1 MSYYGASRVYNRSAG
16 FSALQRQIKKSY
28 EKISPEKMPELIF
41 SGTGWTKD
49 DNNILKNGRESW
61 QMNILSAASLLMPAL
76 RFVKRHHE
84 SEMPV
89 LFIKIIQLQE
99 YILKISVVK
108 TAATRVKHAYAHI
121 LLNAILHMMTA
132 EIQKIL

>member
-1 MSYYGASRVYNRSAG
+1 MNSM
-16 FSALQRQIKKSY
+16 
-28 EKISPEKMPELIF
+28 KIFQM
-41 SGTGWTKD
+41 
-49 DNNILKNGRESW
+49 RE
-61 QMNILSAASLLMPAL
+61 NAVIL
-76 RFVKRHHE
+76 RFAKRHQE

-89 LFIKIIQLQE
+89 LFIKMIQLQE